1 MWRQWLSFSRNER
14 FGLVILFVLVCIVAV
29 FPFVYQ
35 IFFFN
40 ASPLAQ
46 SENFQK
52 VDSFFSALQ
61 FVKVEPRSSFSVLK
75 EEAPVEITRD
85 LFVFDP
91 NTITVSDLERL
102 GFSNKQAKVID
113 NYRKK
118 GGVFRRKDDFA
129 KMYVVDSSMFS
140 RLLPYISIQ
149 PIFDSLQLAVSK
161 SVEDVKVQ
169 EPLLIEL
176 NSTDTLELVKIK
188 GIGKSYARRI
198 VAYRNLLGGFVNKQ
212 QLLEV
217 WGLNQEL
224 FNSVE
229 QNITVDSNLV
239 QTINLNLVEYDD
251 LRKHPYLSDYQA
263 KSIIYFREKQGSFS
277 SVDEIVKNKLVD
289 KVTFEKINNY
299 LTIK

>member
-1 MWRQWLSFSRNER
+1 
-14 FGLVILFVLVCIVAV
+14 
-29 FPFVYQ
+29 
-35 IFFFN
+35 
-40 ASPLAQ
+40 LAH

-52 VDSFFSALQ
+52 VDSFFTALQ
-61 FVKVEPRSSFSVLK
+61 FVEAEPRSNFSVLK
-75 EEAPVEITRD
+75 EEAPLEITCD

-91 NTITVSDLERL
+91 NTISITDLERL
-102 GFSNKQAKVID
+102 GFSNRQAKVID

-149 PIFDSLQLAVSK
+149 PIPDSLQLAVSK

-176 NSTDTLELVKIK
+176 NSADTLELVKIK

-229 QNITVDSNLV
+229 QNISVDSNLV

-263 KSIIYFREKQGSFS
+263 KSIVYFREKQGSFS
-277 SVDEIVKNKLVD
+277 SADEIVKNKLVD
-289 KVTFEKINNY
+289 KVTFEKIKNY
-299 LTIK
+299 LTVN